1 MDLTEKKIKAG
12 PKEIVL
18 HIFTIITL
26 YTSIISLNAVAFHL
40 VNFYFEDIVSDYE
53 RYFDFDKDA
62 FKGSLAVVT
71 IFFSFYLWANILLQ
85 RDIARNP
92 EKKEL
97 KIRKWLFYITIFISV
112 SVIMGDFVALI
123 WNYLRGELSIRFFL
137 KFLFVFLVAISIFL
151 YYLWN
156 VKKDVLPTQNKEMN
170 IFIKS
175 AVVLA
180 FIVIILGY
188 FSVGTPWSER
198 KARLDK
204 IRISD
209 LKNIQ
214 NRIINFWQAKG
225 ELPKSLKELEDGLG
239 SYILPK
245 DPQNKTDYEYRK
257 TGKLSFELCANFI
270 TSNNERSQRNI
281 VESGWIHEKG
291 RYCFTR
297 TIDPKIYNPN
307 PPRFP
312 VQY

>member
-12 PKEIVL
+12 PKEIFL

-26 YTSIISLNAVAFHL
+26 YTSIISLNAVAFQL

-53 RYFDFDKDA
+53 SYFEKDA
-62 FKGSLAVVT
+62 LKWSLAVVT

-97 KIRKWLFYITIFISV
+97 KIRKWLFYITILISV
-112 SVIMGDFVALI
+112 LVIMGDFVALI
-123 WNYLRGELSIRFFL
+123 WNYLNGELSIRFFL

-151 YYLWN
+151 YYGWN

-198 KARLDK
+198 KARLDE
-204 IRISD
+204 IRISH
-209 LKNIQ
+209 LQSIQ
-214 NRIINFWQAKG
+214 NRIINFWQVKG

-257 TGKLSFELCANFI
+257 TGELSFELCANFI
-270 TSNNERSQRNI
+270 TSNERPQRNI
-281 VESGWIHEKG
+281 RSSWIHKNG

-297 TIDPKIYNPN
+297 TIDPEIYSP
-307 PPRFP
+307 PPRPP
-312 VQY
+312 VEY